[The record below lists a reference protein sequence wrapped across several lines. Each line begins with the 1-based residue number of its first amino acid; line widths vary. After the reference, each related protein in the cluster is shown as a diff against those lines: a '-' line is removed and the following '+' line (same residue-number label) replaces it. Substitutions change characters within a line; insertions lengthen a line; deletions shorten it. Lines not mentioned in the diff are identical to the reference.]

1 LSGSRLRRAEEERA
15 DTLFRLRA
23 TSTNRASEASTSP
36 SGELWDEVGGIQ
48 GAIRA
53 RDVRAADLQ
62 EKPTKRVVARAGY
75 VKGGFVGFDEDGG
88 FRRTSQ
94 RAERAIR

>member
-1 LSGSRLRRAEEERA
+1 M
-15 DTLFRLRA
+15 
-23 TSTNRASEASTSP
+23 
-36 SGELWDEVGGIQ
+36 
-48 GAIRA
+48 IRA

-62 EKPTKRVVARAGY
+62 EKPTKRVVASAGP

-94 RAERAIR
+94 RAERAIRYSERKRAEQSNLGRLGPCPGPVSR